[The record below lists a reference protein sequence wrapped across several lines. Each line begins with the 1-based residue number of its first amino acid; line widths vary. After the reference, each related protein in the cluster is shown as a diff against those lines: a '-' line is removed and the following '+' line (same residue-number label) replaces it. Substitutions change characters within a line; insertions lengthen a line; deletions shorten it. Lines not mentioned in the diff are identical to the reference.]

1 MENYDIFRL
10 NNFLIYKKTGT
21 DGLSIY
27 DWNKKKF
34 AFKNENSEQELL
46 KINDIYINDRNSDI
60 ELIDLVEREQENS
73 FSSVVNYYSD
83 MSEVQLHK
91 KTILY
96 LIKDK
101 DFDMLQDL
109 FDKIEDDQSYSYLYV
124 YAIKK
129 LIQYGNSPSLL
140 KGKIQLTEE
149 NQEIVTTLSISMIS
163 DVLLKYF
170 DYFKKFFIF
179 TPNYVFT
186 IDVRTYIL
194 MNYMTKFIAKWRE
207 FLYKYSKVDDKES
220 TFKLIND
227 YVIMLSQS
235 LDNDNYSI
243 EMEKEIIS
251 ETKKYLNEEDYTNV
265 FKNLSSIHDS
275 YYFILF
281 VEELIKHDKDKTFEK
296 VWEIYRKKLK
306 STYKDKKYMN
316 IVMEIKSFEVRNDD
330 LYQYL
335 KKNIE
340 KTFKKRTKLL
350 EILKFVDTLDF
361 Q

>member
-27 DWNKKKF
+27 DWKNKKF
-34 AFKNENSEQELL
+34 TFKNENSEQELTI
-46 KINDIYINDRNSDI
+46 INDRYINDVNCDI

-73 FSSVVNYYSD
+73 FSQIVGYYSD

-96 LIKDK
+96 LIKDGNYN
-101 DFDMLQDL
+101 MLQDL
-109 FDKIEDDQSYSYLYV
+109 FDKIEEEQSYSYLFA

-140 KGKIQLTEE
+140 KGKIELTEE

-163 DVLLKYF
+163 DALLEYF
-170 DYFKKFFIF
+170 EYFKNFFIF
-179 TPNYVFT
+179 TANYVFT

-194 MNYMTKFIAKWRE
+194 MNYLTDFASKWRE
-207 FLYKYSKVDDKES
+207 FLYKYSKVDEKES

-227 YVIMLSQS
+227 YVIMISQN
-235 LDNDNYSI
+235 LDNDNYSVQ
-243 EMEKEIIS
+243 MEKEIIS
-251 ETKKYLNEEDYTNV
+251 QTKKYLNDKDYKNV

-275 YYFILF
+275 YYFLLF
-281 VEELIKHDKDKTFEK
+281 VEELIEYDKDETFEK

-306 STYKDKKYMN
+306 NTYKDKKYMN
-316 IVMEIKSFEVRNDD
+316 IILEIKSFEAKNED
-330 LYQYL
+330 LYKHL

-340 KTFKKRTKLL
+340 QTFKKRTKLL
-350 EILKFVDTLDF
+350 EILKFVDTLNF
-361 Q
+361 K

>member
-10 NNFLIYKKTGT
+10 NDFLIYKKTGA

-27 DWNKKKF
+27 DWKNKKF
-34 AFKNENSEQELL
+34 TFKTENSEQELT
-46 KINDIYINDRNSDI
+46 KINDRYINDVNRDI

-73 FSSVVNYYSD
+73 FSQVVSYYSD

-96 LIKDK
+96 LIKDENYN
-101 DFDMLQDL
+101 MLQDL
-109 FDKIEDDQSYSYLYV
+109 FDKIEDEQSYSYLFAYS
-124 YAIKK
+124 IKK
-129 LIQYGNSPSLL
+129 LIQYGKSPSLL
-140 KGKIQLTEE
+140 KGKIELTGE

-163 DVLLKYF
+163 DALLEYF
-170 DYFKKFFIF
+170 EYFKNFFIF
-179 TPNYVFT
+179 TANYVFT

-194 MNYMTKFIAKWRE
+194 MNYLTDFASKWRE
-207 FLYKYSKVDDKES
+207 FLYKYSRVDEKES

-227 YVIMLSQS
+227 YVIMISQN
-235 LDNDNYSI
+235 LDNDNYSVQ
-243 EMEKEIIS
+243 MEKEIIS
-251 ETKKYLNEEDYTNV
+251 QTKKYLNDRDYKNV
-265 FKNLSSIHDS
+265 FNNLSSIHDS

-281 VEELIKHDKDKTFEK
+281 VEELIEYDKDETFEK

-306 STYKDKKYMN
+306 NTYKDKKYMN
-316 IVMEIKSFEVRNDD
+316 IIMEIKSFEVKNED
-330 LYQYL
+330 LYKHL

-350 EILKFVDTLDF
+350 EILQFVDTLDF
-361 Q
+361 K

>member
-34 AFKNENSEQELL
+34 AFKNENSERELL

-109 FDKIEDDQSYSYLYV
+109 FDKIEDDQSYSYLFV

-140 KGKIQLTEE
+140 KGNIELTEE

-163 DVLLKYF
+163 DALLKYF
-170 DYFKKFFIF
+170 EYFK
-179 TPNYVFT
+179 VFHLH
-186 IDVRTYIL
+186 IQLRIHNRCQNVYTYELHDQIH
-194 MNYMTKFIAKWRE
+194 
-207 FLYKYSKVDDKES
+207 SK
-220 TFKLIND
+220 
-227 YVIMLSQS
+227 
-235 LDNDNYSI
+235 
-243 EMEKEIIS
+243 MERIPVQI
-251 ETKKYLNEEDYTNV
+251 
-265 FKNLSSIHDS
+265 
-275 YYFILF
+275 
-281 VEELIKHDKDKTFEK
+281 
-296 VWEIYRKKLK
+296 LK
-306 STYKDKKYMN
+306 SRRQRIHIQIN
-316 IVMEIKSFEVRNDD
+316 QRLCNHAF
-330 LYQYL
+330 
-335 KKNIE
+335 
-340 KTFKKRTKLL
+340 TKLG
-350 EILKFVDTLDF
+350 